1 MVRGFFRQN
10 IPWIQIILAS
20 GYSIQRPYVVLDTG
34 FTGDVQVTPRMA
46 RELGLRVIGVTP
58 VLTATGVV
66 SNLRTAV
73 AVVSME
79 GITRYVNVLIS
90 NGLPSV
96 GISFLARFRYRALV
110 DYYGTVLLQR
120 I

>member
-1 MVRGFFRQN
+1 IV
-10 IPWIQIILAS
+10 LAF
-20 GYSIQRPYVVLDTG
+20 GHAIQRPYVILDTG

-46 RELGLRVIGVTP
+46 RELGLRVRGVTP
-58 VLTATGVV
+58 VLTATGTV
-66 SNLRTAV
+66 SDLPVAV

-79 GITRYVNVLIS
+79 GITKYVNILIS

-96 GISFLARFRYRALV
+96 GISFLAKFRYRVLL
-110 DYYGTVLLQR
+110 DYRTILLQR